1 MGKMTSFKAVGIVT
15 ILTGFFCFLCLA
27 GAEVLP
33 SPKITILKAE
43 YNAPEGKPVVEVE
56 GETDLPDGAS
66 LSVFIRKGSELTA
79 YKEIKTAS
87 GRFSAKLGPLGKE
100 LDGEYSVQV
109 VSAPDSSLKT
119 IQAVSLFKAAA
130 TGNEIS
136 PYGIEIWAYNEQYG
150 KQVIVHADGKTSL
163 PDGAVLKV
171 YMKRIDTVIVFGECV
186 VAGGM
191 FSISFG
197 PFGKELAPGAY
208 TVEAEFFPDM
218 QRPEFRKTAA
228 NQKIPASKNS
238 CEAVIGKAPEASK
251 AENTARQEVNSAVTA
266 LDELYWELKDVYALS
281 QTHFD
286 PATWDEWSDR
296 WRFHLKKVSNSLKDG
311 SGRDKSLLL
320 YPESEKGLPL
330 AVKYLT
336 EIYVIMT
343 DTLKNR
349 IPAKKGELE
358 KRCYALEN
366 ELVKLMEK
374 MKAEL
379 ANSPKV

>member
-1 MGKMTSFKAVGIVT
+1 VGKMTSFKAVRIVT
-15 ILTGFFCFLCLA
+15 ALTGFFCFLCLA
-27 GAEVLP
+27 RAEVLP

-43 YNAPEGKPVVEVE
+43 YNVSEGKPMIEVE
-56 GETDLPDGAS
+56 GETDLPEGAT

-87 GRFSAKLGPLGKE
+87 GRFNAKLGPLDKE

-109 VSAPDSSLKT
+109 VSAPDSSHKT
-119 IQAVSLFKAAA
+119 IQAVSLFKAVAVSH
-130 TGNEIS
+130 EKS

-171 YMKRIDTVIVFGECV
+171 YLKRIDTVIVFGECV
-186 VAGGM
+186 VAGGS
-191 FSISFG
+191 FSFSFG

-208 TVEAEFFPDM
+208 TVEAEFFPDL
-218 QRPEFRKTAA
+218 QRPEFRKTAD

-238 CEAVIGKAPEASK
+238 CEAVIGKTPDASK
-251 AENTARQEVNSAVTA
+251 AENAARQEVNSAVTT

-311 SGRDKSLLL
+311 SGRYRSLSL
-320 YPESEKGLPL
+320 YPEAEKGLPL
-330 AVKYLT
+330 AVRYLS

-349 IPAKKGELE
+349 VPAKKGELE